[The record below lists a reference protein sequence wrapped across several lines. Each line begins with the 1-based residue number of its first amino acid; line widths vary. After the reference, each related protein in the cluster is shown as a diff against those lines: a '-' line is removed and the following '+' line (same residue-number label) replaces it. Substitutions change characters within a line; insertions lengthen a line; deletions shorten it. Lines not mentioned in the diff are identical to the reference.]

1 MFGGL
6 ARRIGQPSVLGHITA
21 GVLLGPSGLGRFDR
35 VAEHL
40 FPPERSVPLAG
51 LAAISALMVLAVTG
65 FHTDPK
71 LVRRWSRRVPALAIA
86 SLVIPFAAGAVLG
99 GVLPTAY
106 RGPTATTGV
115 FVLFMAIALSISSPP
130 VISRVLADAGQLR
143 RDFAQVTLA
152 VAMTNDV
159 AGWILL
165 GVVIS
170 LAGTGELPV
179 ADLLLAMGSIVVL
192 AVVAV
197 RWGSTVV
204 SALLEWSRRFGPAH
218 GPVAVALAVIFGV
231 SAFTNAVGIEA
242 VLGAFVA
249 ALVLRSSKGAM
260 RDVEPSIS
268 AMTESFFAPIFFTV
282 AGLRVDLG
290 ALFEPEVAF
299 WCATAVAVAT
309 VTKVVGAGGAA
320 RLSGSSPR
328 ESAAI
333 GVGLNIRG
341 SLEVVLA
348 SVGLAIGVLNATSYT
363 IVVVVAV
370 ATSAVAPPLLRR
382 ITDGWYGDDVEE
394 HRLRRER
401 LHAATD
407 SLPNAP
413 PIVAG
418 TAGASVVAGAVWA
431 DADGYGSDVDGGAVV
446 VGVAADLG
454 PALPWLERGEGPVL
468 LVSALEGLPASGG
481 RVLVPVVSTG
491 TSAAAIEV
499 AARLALAA
507 RSDLVLVHLR
517 RPGGSVASVER
528 AADWA
533 AAMGITTDTTIREVP
548 GVTDDALAD
557 LLHEMSGPADLVVTG
572 TTVHLGDGH
581 LELGACAER
590 LFRAETPMVAVVPAA
605 SGPFSPPAWA

>member
-1 MFGGL
+1 M
-6 ARRIGQPSVLGHITA
+6 LGHIAA
-21 GVLLGPSGLGRFDR
+21 GVLIGPSGLGQLDWF
-35 VAEHL
+35 AEHL

-99 GVLPTAY
+99 GLLPEAY
-106 RGPTATTGV
+106 RGPAATTGV
-115 FVLFMAIALSISSPP
+115 FILFMAIALSISSPP

-179 ADLLLAMGSIVVL
+179 ADLLLAMASIVLL

-197 RWGSTVV
+197 RWGTTAV
-204 SALLEWSRRFGPAH
+204 SALLEWSRRVGPAH
-218 GPVAVALAVIFGV
+218 GPVAMALVVIFGV

-249 ALVLRSSKGAM
+249 ALVLRGSKGAM

-268 AMTESFFAPIFFTV
+268 AMTESFFAPLFFTV

-290 ALFEPEVAF
+290 ALFDPAVAF
-299 WCATAVAVAT
+299 WCTVAVLLAT
-309 VTKVVGAGGAA
+309 VTKVVGAGGTA
-320 RLSGSSPR
+320 RLSGSSTR
-328 ESAAI
+328 EAAAI

-382 ITDGWYGDDVEE
+382 ITEGWHGDDVEA

-401 LHAATD
+401 LHAATE
-407 SLPNAP
+407 SLPDEP
-413 PIVAG
+413 PVIAG
-418 TAGASVVAGAVWA
+418 SAGASAVAGAVWS
-431 DADGYGSDVDGGAVV
+431 DAEGTGSDNDSSAVV
-446 VGVAADLG
+446 VGVESDLR

-468 LVSALEGLPASGG
+468 VVSALERLPGSGG

-491 TSAAAIEV
+491 TSATAIEV

-507 RSDLVLVHLR
+507 RADLVLVHLR
-517 RPGGSVASVER
+517 RPGGSVTSVDR
-528 AADWA
+528 AADRA
-533 AAMGITTDTTIREVP
+533 PAMGIRTDTTNSEVS
-548 GVTDDALAD
+548 GVTDDAQAD
-557 LLHEMSGPADLVVTG
+557 LLHEMCGTTDLVVTG
-572 TTVHLGDGH
+572 TTVHVGDGNI
-581 LELGACAER
+581 EIGACSER
-590 LFRAETPMVAVVPAA
+590 LFRAETPMVAVVPAV
-605 SGPFSPPAWA
+605 SGPFSPPALA

>member
-1 MFGGL
+1 M
-6 ARRIGQPSVLGHITA
+6 LGHIAA
-21 GVLLGPSGLGRFDR
+21 GVLIGPSGLGQIDW
-35 VAEHL
+35 VAQHL
-40 FPPERSVPLAG
+40 FPPDRSVPLSG
-51 LAAISALMVLAVTG
+51 LASISALMVLAVTG

-71 LVRRWSRRVPALAIA
+71 LVRRWSRRVPLLAVA
-86 SLVIPFAAGAVLG
+86 SLVIPFAVGAVLG
-99 GVLPTAY
+99 GALPVDY

-179 ADLLLAMGSIVVL
+179 GDLLLAMGSIVLL
-192 AVVAV
+192 AAVAV
-197 RWGSTVV
+197 RWGSRVV
-204 SALLEWSRRFGPAH
+204 GALLESARRHGSAH
-218 GPVAVALAVIFGV
+218 GPVAVALVVIFGV

-249 ALVLRSSKGAM
+249 ALVLRSSRGAM
-260 RDVEPSIS
+260 RDVEPSIAS
-268 AMTESFFAPIFFTV
+268 MTESFFAPIFFTV

-299 WCATAVAVAT
+299 WCLTAVLLAT

-320 RLSGSSPR
+320 RLSGSSAR
-328 ESAAI
+328 EAAAI

-348 SVGLAIGVLNATSYT
+348 SVGLGIGVLNDTSYT

-382 ITDGWYGDDVEE
+382 ITEGWHGDDAEE
-394 HRLRRER
+394 QRLRRER
-401 LHAATD
+401 LHAATE
-407 SLPNAP
+407 SLPDDP
-413 PIVAG
+413 PLVAG
-418 TAGASVVAGAVWA
+418 SAGAAAVAGAVWA
-431 DADGYGSDVDGGAVV
+431 EADGQPAGDDGGAVV
-446 VGVAADLG
+446 VGVEADLRA
-454 PALPWLERGEGPVL
+454 ALPWLEQGVGPVL
-468 LVSALEGLPASGG
+468 LVSAFDGLPVSSG
-481 RVLVPVVSTG
+481 RVLVPVVSSG

-507 RSDLVLVHLR
+507 RADLVLVHLR

-533 AAMGITTDTTIREVP
+533 LTMGVTTDTLIREAP
-548 GVTDDALAD
+548 AVTDDALAD
-557 LLHEMSGPADLVVTG
+557 LLREVSGPTDLVVTG
-572 TTVHLGDGH
+572 TTVHLGVGH
-581 LELGACAER
+581 LELGGCAEQ
-590 LFRAETPMVAVVPAA
+590 LFRSRTPMVAVVPAA